1 MTTLQSANSE
11 AKTASP
17 PAKAASAD
25 RESALHPF
33 HATNGRSYGG
43 GLGGDSQ
50 VNPAH
55 PSAVHPLAPLHRA
68 FGNQAVLRS
77 LSRAQPAIQTKL
89 AINQPGDRYEQEAD
103 RVAEQVMRISGP
115 GATPAAP
122 TVAPAG
128 SGVQRKCACAGTCSK
143 CQTERPDHE
152 HEHLQMKPVGSSGLG
167 QTAAPPI
174 VHEVLRSS
182 GQPLDAVTR
191 AFMEPRFGHDFS
203 RVRIHSDEQAAQS
216 AQAVQARAYTVGSDI
231 VFGSG
236 QFAPNAQAGQRLLAH
251 ELAHAVQQD
260 RGASSAS
267 PSEGGVLEQ
276 AATESAA
283 TASSTG
289 SAPIRVGGASVPGRT
304 RQPLSTSALT
314 KIHHPAESDLTKGG
328 ERLPRD
334 VAEFYETR
342 FGRDLSA
349 VRVHTGETAMR
360 YNDAVNAYA
369 FTYGNHIWLGPG
381 LRPEPSHTLAHELA
395 HVVQQTQPPR
405 LASAPDEPDL
415 SPSRQGVQRFAP
427 YWMPERWNEV
437 GTPTHAYILP
447 AIGKKHGIFT
457 EVPVPNAAKSGA
469 APGYEKK
476 GGIADLYQAS
486 TIVDLYFKDHK
497 IPKKLSSNGQ
507 LFSKLLYKGDRSR
520 AIPLPA
526 PQADEKNFNVIRA
539 AKAPK
544 NIRIGDLKPSHGT
557 IEADEGPEQVHG
569 YLKGFE
575 IARDGVNEMEVG
587 TGSFHQTDAPWPN
600 LTTETFSGEVPEM
613 FKEPIAKAQLAQPLK
628 LIHNGRPVE
637 LPRRVMGKVYVRTN
651 KDGIWTYTWAPT
663 TRLTTE
669 DLPENVT
676 GLGAD
681 ITAKIIRPLLVS
693 PVQAAK
699 KARPALRSASLTP
712 SAQRIQAQERDEPA
726 KDVKDSFDQARLQV
740 WENDHRQL
748 AGQEEKL
755 EKTPAFKEA
764 EFKSLIVQERQ
775 EAIKSHFDFQAI
787 SPGEKEVVK
796 DVKEVQFWTKPSTR
810 IFGKFRYYF
819 GELFVK
825 ILNTYHRIRGGFQ
838 KLLHGKSAPK
848 SGGLTGTII
857 KIVFQ
862 VLKIAA
868 SFMVDRTAKYLVD
881 SLKTG
886 VGQKLTSLVEEGI
899 EGVESKIKYIEG
911 LASDLEG
918 RVKDTIDALVESTI
932 GPYQGY
938 IDTISKYAEELRE
951 AAEIISK
958 VRWGARL
965 LACLSPPGWGCLW
978 ILAQPIME
986 KFASWLVDRCWF
998 QKAIAPLITGR
1009 DFIVGLPAKLAEFII
1024 NGIQNFL
1031 PEDFRGVFASIDAS
1045 KVKSKIDPNEVCGE
1059 DDLFRRNPFEV
1070 EKEALAE
1077 LRKDIGEE
1085 KWRAFRRLGELY
1097 GTKLGDPL
1105 TEQQIEQ
1112 LKKELKRANLHAL
1125 QEAADLY
1132 GAFEPSNAVTNLT
1145 EFLEEAERKKEEIYG
1160 GGEGGQGGGESGI
1173 SVSPSE
1179 KAPAAEYKPTKLG
1192 FQVVSGVTRG
1202 QYKGAII
1209 KVARQA
1215 LIKGTVVTLADVE
1228 VVVGKRVFVPNQSN
1242 PEKVV
1247 VPLEVTRNQYFDIEK
1262 KYGAEVVKKIG
1273 YKSFEY
1279 KKGVKFSYTLKLK
1292 AGKAE

>member
-1 MTTLQSANSE
+1 MTTLQSASSE
-11 AKTASP
+11 AKTACP
-17 PAKAASAD
+17 PAKAASAGC
-25 RESALHPF
+25 ESALHPF
-33 HATNGRSYGG
+33 HATNGRSSEGG
-43 GLGGDSQ
+43 FGGDRQ

-55 PSAVHPLAPLHRA
+55 SSAVHPLAPLHRA

-103 RVAEQVMRISGP
+103 RVAEQVMRTPAP
-115 GATPAAP
+115 GAMPAAP
-122 TVAPAG
+122 TVASAV
-128 SGVQRKCACAGTCSK
+128 SGVQRECACAGTSSK

-152 HEHLQMKPVGSSGLG
+152 HEHLQMKPAGS
-167 QTAAPPI
+167 
-174 VHEVLRSS
+174 
-182 GQPLDAVTR
+182 
-191 AFMEPRFGHDFS
+191 
-203 RVRIHSDEQAAQS
+203 
-216 AQAVQARAYTVGSDI
+216 
-231 VFGSG
+231 
-236 QFAPNAQAGQRLLAH
+236 
-251 ELAHAVQQD
+251 
-260 RGASSAS
+260 
-267 PSEGGVLEQ
+267 
-276 AATESAA
+276 
-283 TASSTG
+283 
-289 SAPIRVGGASVPGRT
+289 
-304 RQPLSTSALT
+304 PLSISALT

-369 FTYGNHIWLGPG
+369 FTYGNHIWLGSG
-381 LRPEPSHTLAHELA
+381 FSPEPSHTLAHELA

-405 LASAPDEPDL
+405 LASTPDEPDL

-447 AIGKKHGIFT
+447 VIGKKHGIFT

-469 APGYEKK
+469 APGYEKI

-486 TIVDLYFKDHK
+486 TIVDVYFEEYK

-544 NIRIGDLKPSHGT
+544 DIRIGDLKPSHGT
-557 IEADEGPEQVHG
+557 IEAEEGPEQVRG

-587 TGSFHQTDAPWPN
+587 TGSYHQTDAKWPM
-600 LTTETFSGEVPEM
+600 LTTGTFSGEVPQM
-613 FKEPIAKAQLAQPLK
+613 FKEPIAKAQPAQPLK

-651 KDGIWTYTWAPT
+651 EDGIWTYTWAPT

-726 KDVKDSFDQARLQV
+726 KDVKDSFDQARLQE
-740 WENDHRQL
+740 WENDHRGL
-748 AGQEEKL
+748 TGQEEKL

-775 EAIKSHFDFQAI
+775 AAIKSHFDFQAI

-796 DVKEVQFWTKPSTR
+796 GVKEVQFWTKPSTR

-825 ILNTYHRIRGGFQ
+825 ILNAYHRIRGGFQ

-848 SGGLTGTII
+848 SSGLPGTII

-868 SFMVDRTAKYLVD
+868 RFMVDRTAKHLVD

-899 EGVESKIKYIEG
+899 EGAESKVKYIEG

-951 AAEIISK
+951 AADIISK

-978 ILAQPIME
+978 ILAQPVIE

-1024 NGIQNFL
+1024 KGIQNFL

-1059 DDLFRRNPFEV
+1059 DDLFRRDPFEV

-1085 KWRAFRRLGELY
+1085 KWRAFKKLGELY

-1112 LKKELKRANLHAL
+1112 LKKELKRANLYAL

-1132 GAFEPSNAVTNLT
+1132 GAFKPSKTVTNLT
-1145 EFLEEAERKKEEIYG
+1145 EFLEEAERKKEEMYGG
-1160 GGEGGQGGGESGI
+1160 GGEGGQGGGETGI

-1192 FQVVSGVTRG
+1192 FEVVRGVTRG
-1202 QYKGAII
+1202 QYQGDII
-1209 KVARQA
+1209 KVDRAA
-1215 LIKGTVVTLADVE
+1215 LVKGTVVTLADVE
-1228 VVVGKRVFVPNQSN
+1228 VVVGKRVFIPNQSN

-1279 KKGVKFSYTLKLK
+1279 KKGVKFSYTLQLK